1 MKYLLDTNICIYLIR
16 ERSKP
21 LLEKII
27 ANSSEGLGLSVITV
41 CELEFGVAKSSAK
54 EKNRLALD
62 RFINKFSVL
71 PLGEK
76 VAKTYGELRAGLEV
90 NGTPIGP
97 LDLLI
102 AAHALAENLT
112 LVTNNEYEFKRVT
125 GLRVE
130 NWT

>member
-41 CELEFGVAKSSAK
+41 CELEFGVAKSNAK

-71 PLGEK
+71 PLSEK
-76 VAKTYGELRAGLEV
+76 AAKTYGELRAGLEV

-112 LVTNNEYEFKRVT
+112 LVINNEYEFKRVT

>member
-41 CELEFGVAKSSAK
+41 CELEFGVAKSNAK

-71 PLGEK
+71 PLSEK
-76 VAKTYGELRAGLEV
+76 AAKTYGELRAGLEV

>member
-27 ANSSEGLGLSVITV
+27 DNSSEGLGLSVITV
-41 CELEFGVAKSSAK
+41 CELEFGVAKSNAK

-62 RFINKFSVL
+62 RFINMFSVL
-71 PLGEK
+71 PLSEK
-76 VAKTYGELRAGLEV
+76 AAKTYGELRAGLEV